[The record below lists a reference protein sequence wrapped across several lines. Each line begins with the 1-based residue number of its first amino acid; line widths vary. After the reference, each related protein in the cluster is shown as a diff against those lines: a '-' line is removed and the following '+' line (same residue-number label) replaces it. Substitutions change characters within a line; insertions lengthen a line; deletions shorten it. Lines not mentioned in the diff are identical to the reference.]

1 MTEFTLPEIT
11 TKKVGE
17 LALDYVFRIEAEV
30 DEQQRTATS
39 RGNRLF
45 QRILGGTVSG
55 PKLDGRVYP
64 RSGGEF
70 GLGRTDGAFDLNT
83 HFMVETGNGEM
94 LYIAQTGISR
104 DADGYYRFIAYCES
118 EGDGAHAWLN
128 DTLIAG
134 TATPAA
140 DGRTMTFTYFAVS

>member
-1 MTEFTLPEIT
+1 MTDFTLPDIP

-17 LALDYVFRIEAEV
+17 LALDFVFRIEAQV
-30 DEQQRTATS
+30 DQQQRTATS

-45 QRILGGTVSG
+45 QHILGGTVTG
-55 PKLDGRVYP
+55 PKLDGKVYR

-70 GLGRTDGAFDLNT
+70 GLGQATGTFDLST

-94 LYIAQTGISR
+94 LYINHSGISR
-104 DADGYYRFIAYCES
+104 DADGYHRFVAYCES
-118 EGDGAHAWLN
+118 EGEGTYAWLN

-134 TATPAA
+134 TATPGA
-140 DGRTMTFTYFAVS
+140 DGRTITFTYFAVS